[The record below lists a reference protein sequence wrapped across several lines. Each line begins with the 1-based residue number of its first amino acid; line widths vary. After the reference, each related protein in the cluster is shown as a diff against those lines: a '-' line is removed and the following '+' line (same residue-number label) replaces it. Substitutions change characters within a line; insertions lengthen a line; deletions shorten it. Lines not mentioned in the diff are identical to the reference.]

1 MDMEINFP
9 NLGIYLDHVGKNI
22 SIFGFSIAYYGI
34 VIVTGMMIAIW
45 IAQREAKRTGQNPE
59 QYLDLAMIGI
69 AAGILGARIYY
80 VIFAWDYYKDDLL
93 SIFNIRQ
100 GGLAI
105 YGGIIGACIAV
116 VIYSRKKKQN
126 FSLLMDT
133 ASMSIVFGQIMGRWG
148 NFFNREAFGD
158 YTNNLFAMQLP
169 VSAVRA
175 NEITQK
181 MWDHVVT
188 VNGVEYIQV
197 HPTFL
202 YESLWNVGVLLFLFW
217 FRKRKKFNGEVFLM
231 YLIGYGLGRI
241 WIEGLRT
248 DQLLLPVVGLPVSQ
262 LLSGCLVVGC
272 THLIPLVEL
281 TRCDKTDDDCVQ
293 LAYDFYQSIGKE
305 AVLLR
310 KECPGFIAN
319 RLQLA
324 LYREVQDLVMR
335 GVCSVEDVD
344 KALVYGPGIR
354 WAIFG
359 HNMIMQ
365 MGNPG
370 GLTGMV
376 EMLGNSGD
384 HWLEDMAS
392 WTHQPDNWAQVA
404 QPGVDQEMA
413 NFPDYIGHTNAECIA
428 YRDQMLIDILKLHK
442 KL

>member
-9 NLGIYLDHVGKNI
+9 NLGIYLNHVGKNI

-45 IAQREAKRTGQNPE
+45 IAQREAKRTGQNPD

-69 AAGILGARIYY
+69 AAGIAGARIYY
-80 VIFAWDYYKDDLL
+80 VVFAWDYYKDDLL

-116 VIYSRKKKQN
+116 VIYSRKKKQS
-126 FSLLMDT
+126 FGLLMDT

-181 MWDHVVT
+181 MWDHAVT

-202 YESLWNVGVLLFLFW
+202 YESLWNVAVLLFLFW
-217 FRKRKKFNGEVFLM
+217 FRKRKKFNGEVFLL

-262 LLSGCLVVGC
+262 LLSGCLVVVC
-272 THLIPLVEL
+272 TMSVVWKRRKIAVGGKTSHFNGSEPVE
-281 TRCDKTDDDCVQ
+281 K
-293 LAYDFYQSIGKE
+293 
-305 AVLLR
+305 
-310 KECPGFIAN
+310 
-319 RLQLA
+319 
-324 LYREVQDLVMR
+324 
-335 GVCSVEDVD
+335 
-344 KALVYGPGIR
+344 
-354 WAIFG
+354 
-359 HNMIMQ
+359 
-365 MGNPG
+365 
-370 GLTGMV
+370 
-376 EMLGNSGD
+376 
-384 HWLEDMAS
+384 
-392 WTHQPDNWAQVA
+392 
-404 QPGVDQEMA
+404 
-413 NFPDYIGHTNAECIA
+413 
-428 YRDQMLIDILKLHK
+428 
-442 KL
+442 

>member
-93 SIFNIRQ
+93 SFFTIRQ

-272 THLIPLVEL
+272 TILVVWK
-281 TRCDKTDDDCVQ
+281 R
-293 LAYDFYQSIGKE
+293 
-305 AVLLR
+305 
-310 KECPGFIAN
+310 
-319 RLQLA
+319 
-324 LYREVQDLVMR
+324 
-335 GVCSVEDVD
+335 
-344 KALVYGPGIR
+344 
-354 WAIFG
+354 
-359 HNMIMQ
+359 
-365 MGNPG
+365 
-370 GLTGMV
+370 
-376 EMLGNSGD
+376 
-384 HWLEDMAS
+384 
-392 WTHQPDNWAQVA
+392 
-404 QPGVDQEMA
+404 
-413 NFPDYIGHTNAECIA
+413 
-428 YRDQMLIDILKLHK
+428 K
-442 KL
+442 KLSSGGETAHS

>member
-217 FRKRKKFNGEVFLM
+217 FRKRKKFNGEVL
-231 YLIGYGLGRI
+231 GYGLGRI

-272 THLIPLVEL
+272 TILVVWK
-281 TRCDKTDDDCVQ
+281 R
-293 LAYDFYQSIGKE
+293 
-305 AVLLR
+305 
-310 KECPGFIAN
+310 
-319 RLQLA
+319 
-324 LYREVQDLVMR
+324 
-335 GVCSVEDVD
+335 
-344 KALVYGPGIR
+344 
-354 WAIFG
+354 
-359 HNMIMQ
+359 
-365 MGNPG
+365 
-370 GLTGMV
+370 
-376 EMLGNSGD
+376 
-384 HWLEDMAS
+384 
-392 WTHQPDNWAQVA
+392 
-404 QPGVDQEMA
+404 
-413 NFPDYIGHTNAECIA
+413 
-428 YRDQMLIDILKLHK
+428 K
-442 KL
+442 KLSSGGETAHS

>member
-22 SIFGFSIAYYGI
+22 SIFGFTIAYYGI

-272 THLIPLVEL
+272 TILVVWK
-281 TRCDKTDDDCVQ
+281 R
-293 LAYDFYQSIGKE
+293 
-305 AVLLR
+305 
-310 KECPGFIAN
+310 
-319 RLQLA
+319 
-324 LYREVQDLVMR
+324 
-335 GVCSVEDVD
+335 
-344 KALVYGPGIR
+344 
-354 WAIFG
+354 
-359 HNMIMQ
+359 
-365 MGNPG
+365 
-370 GLTGMV
+370 
-376 EMLGNSGD
+376 
-384 HWLEDMAS
+384 
-392 WTHQPDNWAQVA
+392 
-404 QPGVDQEMA
+404 
-413 NFPDYIGHTNAECIA
+413 
-428 YRDQMLIDILKLHK
+428 K
-442 KL
+442 KLSSGGETAHS

>member
-148 NFFNREAFGD
+148 NFFNREAFGG

-272 THLIPLVEL
+272 TILVVWK
-281 TRCDKTDDDCVQ
+281 R
-293 LAYDFYQSIGKE
+293 
-305 AVLLR
+305 
-310 KECPGFIAN
+310 
-319 RLQLA
+319 
-324 LYREVQDLVMR
+324 
-335 GVCSVEDVD
+335 
-344 KALVYGPGIR
+344 
-354 WAIFG
+354 
-359 HNMIMQ
+359 
-365 MGNPG
+365 
-370 GLTGMV
+370 
-376 EMLGNSGD
+376 
-384 HWLEDMAS
+384 
-392 WTHQPDNWAQVA
+392 
-404 QPGVDQEMA
+404 
-413 NFPDYIGHTNAECIA
+413 
-428 YRDQMLIDILKLHK
+428 K
-442 KL
+442 KLSSGGETAHS

>member
-45 IAQREAKRTGQNPE
+45 IAQREANRTGQNPE

-80 VIFAWDYYKDDLL
+80 VVFAWDYYKDDLL

-272 THLIPLVEL
+272 TILVVWK
-281 TRCDKTDDDCVQ
+281 R
-293 LAYDFYQSIGKE
+293 
-305 AVLLR
+305 
-310 KECPGFIAN
+310 
-319 RLQLA
+319 
-324 LYREVQDLVMR
+324 
-335 GVCSVEDVD
+335 
-344 KALVYGPGIR
+344 
-354 WAIFG
+354 
-359 HNMIMQ
+359 
-365 MGNPG
+365 
-370 GLTGMV
+370 
-376 EMLGNSGD
+376 
-384 HWLEDMAS
+384 
-392 WTHQPDNWAQVA
+392 
-404 QPGVDQEMA
+404 
-413 NFPDYIGHTNAECIA
+413 
-428 YRDQMLIDILKLHK
+428 K
-442 KL
+442 KLSSGGETAHS

>member
-169 VSAVRA
+169 VSAVSA

-181 MWDHVVT
+181 KWDHVVT

-272 THLIPLVEL
+272 TILVVWK
-281 TRCDKTDDDCVQ
+281 R
-293 LAYDFYQSIGKE
+293 
-305 AVLLR
+305 
-310 KECPGFIAN
+310 
-319 RLQLA
+319 
-324 LYREVQDLVMR
+324 
-335 GVCSVEDVD
+335 
-344 KALVYGPGIR
+344 
-354 WAIFG
+354 
-359 HNMIMQ
+359 
-365 MGNPG
+365 
-370 GLTGMV
+370 
-376 EMLGNSGD
+376 
-384 HWLEDMAS
+384 
-392 WTHQPDNWAQVA
+392 
-404 QPGVDQEMA
+404 
-413 NFPDYIGHTNAECIA
+413 
-428 YRDQMLIDILKLHK
+428 K
-442 KL
+442 KLSSGGETAHS

>member
-80 VIFAWDYYKDDLL
+80 VVFAWDYYKDDLL

-116 VIYSRKKKQN
+116 VIYSRKKKQS
-126 FSLLMDT
+126 FGLLMDT

-181 MWDHVVT
+181 MWDHAVT

-241 WIEGLRT
+241 WVEGLRT

-272 THLIPLVEL
+272 TILVVWK
-281 TRCDKTDDDCVQ
+281 R
-293 LAYDFYQSIGKE
+293 
-305 AVLLR
+305 
-310 KECPGFIAN
+310 
-319 RLQLA
+319 
-324 LYREVQDLVMR
+324 
-335 GVCSVEDVD
+335 
-344 KALVYGPGIR
+344 
-354 WAIFG
+354 
-359 HNMIMQ
+359 
-365 MGNPG
+365 
-370 GLTGMV
+370 
-376 EMLGNSGD
+376 
-384 HWLEDMAS
+384 
-392 WTHQPDNWAQVA
+392 
-404 QPGVDQEMA
+404 
-413 NFPDYIGHTNAECIA
+413 
-428 YRDQMLIDILKLHK
+428 K
-442 KL
+442 KLLSGGETAHS

>member
-248 DQLLLPVVGLPVSQ
+248 DQLLLPVSQ

-272 THLIPLVEL
+272 TILVVWK
-281 TRCDKTDDDCVQ
+281 R
-293 LAYDFYQSIGKE
+293 
-305 AVLLR
+305 
-310 KECPGFIAN
+310 
-319 RLQLA
+319 
-324 LYREVQDLVMR
+324 
-335 GVCSVEDVD
+335 
-344 KALVYGPGIR
+344 
-354 WAIFG
+354 
-359 HNMIMQ
+359 
-365 MGNPG
+365 
-370 GLTGMV
+370 
-376 EMLGNSGD
+376 
-384 HWLEDMAS
+384 
-392 WTHQPDNWAQVA
+392 
-404 QPGVDQEMA
+404 
-413 NFPDYIGHTNAECIA
+413 
-428 YRDQMLIDILKLHK
+428 K
-442 KL
+442 KLSSGGETAHS

>member
-272 THLIPLVEL
+272 TILV
-281 TRCDKTDDDCVQ
+281 V
-293 LAYDFYQSIGKE
+293 
-305 AVLLR
+305 
-310 KECPGFIAN
+310 
-319 RLQLA
+319 
-324 LYREVQDLVMR
+324 
-335 GVCSVEDVD
+335 
-344 KALVYGPGIR
+344 
-354 WAIFG
+354 W
-359 HNMIMQ
+359 
-365 MGNPG
+365 
-370 GLTGMV
+370 
-376 EMLGNSGD
+376 
-384 HWLEDMAS
+384 
-392 WTHQPDNWAQVA
+392 
-404 QPGVDQEMA
+404 
-413 NFPDYIGHTNAECIA
+413 
-428 YRDQMLIDILKLHK
+428 KLK
-442 KL
+442 KLSSGGETAHS

>member
-1 MDMEINFP
+1 MEINFP

-93 SIFNIRQ
+93 NIFNIRQ

-126 FSLLMDT
+126 FGLLMDT

-272 THLIPLVEL
+272 TILVVWK
-281 TRCDKTDDDCVQ
+281 R
-293 LAYDFYQSIGKE
+293 
-305 AVLLR
+305 
-310 KECPGFIAN
+310 
-319 RLQLA
+319 
-324 LYREVQDLVMR
+324 
-335 GVCSVEDVD
+335 
-344 KALVYGPGIR
+344 
-354 WAIFG
+354 
-359 HNMIMQ
+359 
-365 MGNPG
+365 
-370 GLTGMV
+370 
-376 EMLGNSGD
+376 
-384 HWLEDMAS
+384 
-392 WTHQPDNWAQVA
+392 
-404 QPGVDQEMA
+404 
-413 NFPDYIGHTNAECIA
+413 
-428 YRDQMLIDILKLHK
+428 K
-442 KL
+442 KLSSGGETAHS

>member
-105 YGGIIGACIAV
+105 YGGIIGAGIAV

-272 THLIPLVEL
+272 TILVVWK
-281 TRCDKTDDDCVQ
+281 R
-293 LAYDFYQSIGKE
+293 
-305 AVLLR
+305 
-310 KECPGFIAN
+310 
-319 RLQLA
+319 
-324 LYREVQDLVMR
+324 
-335 GVCSVEDVD
+335 
-344 KALVYGPGIR
+344 
-354 WAIFG
+354 
-359 HNMIMQ
+359 
-365 MGNPG
+365 
-370 GLTGMV
+370 
-376 EMLGNSGD
+376 
-384 HWLEDMAS
+384 
-392 WTHQPDNWAQVA
+392 
-404 QPGVDQEMA
+404 
-413 NFPDYIGHTNAECIA
+413 
-428 YRDQMLIDILKLHK
+428 K
-442 KL
+442 KLSSGGETAHS

>member
-22 SIFGFSIAYYGI
+22 SIFGLSIAYYGI

-80 VIFAWDYYKDDLL
+80 VVFAWDYYKDDLL

-116 VIYSRKKKQN
+116 VIYSRKKKQS
-126 FSLLMDT
+126 FGLLMDT

-181 MWDHVVT
+181 MWDHVET

-262 LLSGCLVVGC
+262 LLSGCLVAGC
-272 THLIPLVEL
+272 TILVVWK
-281 TRCDKTDDDCVQ
+281 R
-293 LAYDFYQSIGKE
+293 
-305 AVLLR
+305 
-310 KECPGFIAN
+310 
-319 RLQLA
+319 
-324 LYREVQDLVMR
+324 
-335 GVCSVEDVD
+335 
-344 KALVYGPGIR
+344 
-354 WAIFG
+354 
-359 HNMIMQ
+359 
-365 MGNPG
+365 
-370 GLTGMV
+370 
-376 EMLGNSGD
+376 
-384 HWLEDMAS
+384 
-392 WTHQPDNWAQVA
+392 
-404 QPGVDQEMA
+404 
-413 NFPDYIGHTNAECIA
+413 
-428 YRDQMLIDILKLHK
+428 K
-442 KL
+442 KLSSGGETAHS

>member
-126 FSLLMDT
+126 FSLLMDS

-272 THLIPLVEL
+272 TILVVWK
-281 TRCDKTDDDCVQ
+281 R
-293 LAYDFYQSIGKE
+293 
-305 AVLLR
+305 
-310 KECPGFIAN
+310 
-319 RLQLA
+319 
-324 LYREVQDLVMR
+324 
-335 GVCSVEDVD
+335 
-344 KALVYGPGIR
+344 
-354 WAIFG
+354 
-359 HNMIMQ
+359 
-365 MGNPG
+365 
-370 GLTGMV
+370 
-376 EMLGNSGD
+376 
-384 HWLEDMAS
+384 
-392 WTHQPDNWAQVA
+392 
-404 QPGVDQEMA
+404 
-413 NFPDYIGHTNAECIA
+413 
-428 YRDQMLIDILKLHK
+428 K
-442 KL
+442 KLSSGGETAHS

>member
-126 FSLLMDT
+126 FGLLMDT

-241 WIEGLRT
+241 WVEGLRT

-272 THLIPLVEL
+272 TILVVWK
-281 TRCDKTDDDCVQ
+281 R
-293 LAYDFYQSIGKE
+293 
-305 AVLLR
+305 
-310 KECPGFIAN
+310 
-319 RLQLA
+319 
-324 LYREVQDLVMR
+324 
-335 GVCSVEDVD
+335 
-344 KALVYGPGIR
+344 
-354 WAIFG
+354 
-359 HNMIMQ
+359 
-365 MGNPG
+365 
-370 GLTGMV
+370 
-376 EMLGNSGD
+376 
-384 HWLEDMAS
+384 
-392 WTHQPDNWAQVA
+392 
-404 QPGVDQEMA
+404 
-413 NFPDYIGHTNAECIA
+413 
-428 YRDQMLIDILKLHK
+428 K
-442 KL
+442 KLSSGGETDHS

>member
-59 QYLDLAMIGI
+59 EYLDLAMIGM

-272 THLIPLVEL
+272 TILVVWK
-281 TRCDKTDDDCVQ
+281 R
-293 LAYDFYQSIGKE
+293 
-305 AVLLR
+305 
-310 KECPGFIAN
+310 
-319 RLQLA
+319 
-324 LYREVQDLVMR
+324 
-335 GVCSVEDVD
+335 
-344 KALVYGPGIR
+344 
-354 WAIFG
+354 
-359 HNMIMQ
+359 
-365 MGNPG
+365 
-370 GLTGMV
+370 
-376 EMLGNSGD
+376 
-384 HWLEDMAS
+384 
-392 WTHQPDNWAQVA
+392 
-404 QPGVDQEMA
+404 
-413 NFPDYIGHTNAECIA
+413 
-428 YRDQMLIDILKLHK
+428 K
-442 KL
+442 KLSSGGETAHS

>member
-34 VIVTGMMIAIW
+34 VIVTSMMIAIW

-133 ASMSIVFGQIMGRWG
+133 ASISIVFGQIMGRWG

-272 THLIPLVEL
+272 TILVVWK
-281 TRCDKTDDDCVQ
+281 R
-293 LAYDFYQSIGKE
+293 
-305 AVLLR
+305 
-310 KECPGFIAN
+310 
-319 RLQLA
+319 
-324 LYREVQDLVMR
+324 
-335 GVCSVEDVD
+335 
-344 KALVYGPGIR
+344 
-354 WAIFG
+354 
-359 HNMIMQ
+359 
-365 MGNPG
+365 
-370 GLTGMV
+370 
-376 EMLGNSGD
+376 
-384 HWLEDMAS
+384 
-392 WTHQPDNWAQVA
+392 
-404 QPGVDQEMA
+404 
-413 NFPDYIGHTNAECIA
+413 
-428 YRDQMLIDILKLHK
+428 K
-442 KL
+442 KLSSGGETAHS

>member
-262 LLSGCLVVGC
+262 LLSGCLVEGC
-272 THLIPLVEL
+272 TILVVWK
-281 TRCDKTDDDCVQ
+281 R
-293 LAYDFYQSIGKE
+293 
-305 AVLLR
+305 
-310 KECPGFIAN
+310 
-319 RLQLA
+319 
-324 LYREVQDLVMR
+324 
-335 GVCSVEDVD
+335 
-344 KALVYGPGIR
+344 
-354 WAIFG
+354 
-359 HNMIMQ
+359 
-365 MGNPG
+365 
-370 GLTGMV
+370 
-376 EMLGNSGD
+376 
-384 HWLEDMAS
+384 
-392 WTHQPDNWAQVA
+392 
-404 QPGVDQEMA
+404 
-413 NFPDYIGHTNAECIA
+413 
-428 YRDQMLIDILKLHK
+428 K
-442 KL
+442 KLSSGGETAHS

>member
-126 FSLLMDT
+126 FCLLMDT
-133 ASMSIVFGQIMGRWG
+133 ASMSIVFGQIMGRRG

-202 YESLWNVGVLLFLFW
+202 YESIWNVGVLLFLFW

-272 THLIPLVEL
+272 TILVVWK
-281 TRCDKTDDDCVQ
+281 R
-293 LAYDFYQSIGKE
+293 
-305 AVLLR
+305 
-310 KECPGFIAN
+310 
-319 RLQLA
+319 
-324 LYREVQDLVMR
+324 
-335 GVCSVEDVD
+335 
-344 KALVYGPGIR
+344 
-354 WAIFG
+354 
-359 HNMIMQ
+359 
-365 MGNPG
+365 
-370 GLTGMV
+370 
-376 EMLGNSGD
+376 
-384 HWLEDMAS
+384 
-392 WTHQPDNWAQVA
+392 
-404 QPGVDQEMA
+404 
-413 NFPDYIGHTNAECIA
+413 
-428 YRDQMLIDILKLHK
+428 K
-442 KL
+442 KLSTGGETAHS

>member
-1 MDMEINFP
+1 MDINFP

-169 VSAVRA
+169 LNAVRTSDV
-175 NEITQK
+175 TQE
-181 MWDHVVT
+181 MMEHLQT
-188 VNGVEYIQV
+188 IRGVQYIQV

-202 YESLWNVGVLLFLFW
+202 YESLWNTGILLILLFFT
-217 FRKRKKFNGEVFLM
+217 KHKKFNGEIFLL
-231 YLIGYGLGRI
+231 YLAGYGIGRF

-248 DQLLLPVVGLPVSQ
+248 DQLLIPGIGLPVSQ
-262 LLSGCLVVGC
+262 VLSMIVAICSIIVI
-272 THLIPLVEL
+272 LIQ
-281 TRCDKTDDDCVQ
+281 RKRSAAKTT
-293 LAYDFYQSIGKE
+293 A
-305 AVLLR
+305 
-310 KECPGFIAN
+310 
-319 RLQLA
+319 
-324 LYREVQDLVMR
+324 
-335 GVCSVEDVD
+335 
-344 KALVYGPGIR
+344 
-354 WAIFG
+354 
-359 HNMIMQ
+359 
-365 MGNPG
+365 
-370 GLTGMV
+370 
-376 EMLGNSGD
+376 
-384 HWLEDMAS
+384 
-392 WTHQPDNWAQVA
+392 
-404 QPGVDQEMA
+404 
-413 NFPDYIGHTNAECIA
+413 
-428 YRDQMLIDILKLHK
+428 
-442 KL
+442 